1 MRNVVGP
8 LNEKVLS
15 KYDLKGSTLNRETKI
30 DVDNIGQIVLK
41 DNNFKEI
48 EHFIFMDESEI
59 ERLRNNTKL
68 DSCFLSNIKLMD
80 YSLFLVKITLNK
92 KEIKEIFENNEI
104 NEYYIKKSTNQNIEE
119 TENETDDKTNSHI
132 ENNSKSQETLLPKN
146 VK

>member
-1 MRNVVGP
+1 MFAELYFALGTFEDI
-8 LNEKVLS
+8 L
-15 KYDLKGSTLNRETKI
+15 DLANL
-30 DVDNIGQIVLK
+30 
-41 DNNFKEI
+41 I

-59 ERLRNNTKL
+59 ERLRDITKL